1 MTKRV
6 FRPFWSYDVIATEQW
21 FVDMAASGLLLQTAN
36 FRKRVFTFMRA
47 EPQRI
52 IYRID
57 YDKGGMGLSQTLTR
71 CGWEAVAKS
80 RQWVIYANKETEVTL
95 FPQRDRVIAKTRS
108 LAQLSIIL
116 LTFVGVYLL
125 ISTGI
130 TAFAIWGSGKAEY
143 VPAPYPVLDYFP
155 YFMIILNISFLTSVI
170 YMFIK
175 TRNSLKH
182 FSAASGFSVD
192 PSLVGTPNQWVQ
204 IPGDLSG
211 LIKIRKFFW
220 IYNLEQTMDWLETL
234 ASKGLSLKQ
243 IRNYSFFFEETEP
256 MHIKYFFDTQQS
268 INEGYFDIHLK
279 AGFNLLYDSRLQFGR
294 LILWSKQ
301 YSPEEPVPKMYT
313 DRKEHLASA
322 GRLLKNN
329 VKTVAYWLVLG
340 AIQLF
345 IGLSSIYDQINQW
358 IWMPIT
364 GLWIILMLFNL
375 TFLFMALISYLR
387 VKQKVTKM
395 V

>member
-21 FVDMAASGLLLQTAN
+21 LADMAASGLLLQSAN
-36 FRKRVFTFMRA
+36 FRKRVFTFIEA
-47 EPQRI
+47 EPQKI

-57 YDKGGMGLSQTLTR
+57 YDKDGRGLSQTLTG

-130 TAFAIWGSGKAEY
+130 TAFTIWGSGKAEY

-155 YFMIILNISFLTSVI
+155 YFMMILNISFLAWVI
-170 YMFIK
+170 YLFIK
-175 TRNSLKH
+175 TRKSLKH

-192 PSLVGTPNQWVQ
+192 PTLVDLPNQWVQ
-204 IPGDLSG
+204 IPNDLSG
-211 LIKIRKFFW
+211 LIKKKKLFW
-220 IYNLEQTMDWLETL
+220 IYNLEQTMDWLEAQ
-234 ASKGLSLKQ
+234 ASKGLLLKH
-243 IRNYSFFFEETEP
+243 IRNNSFFFERTEP
-256 MHIKYFFDTQQS
+256 KLLKYFFDTQQS

-279 AGFNLLYDSRLQFGR
+279 AGFDLLYDSRLQFGR

-301 YSPEEPVPKMYT
+301 YSPGEPAPKMYT
-313 DRKEHLASA
+313 DKKEHLASA
-322 GRLLKNN
+322 RRLLMNN
-329 VKTVAYWLVLG
+329 LKFVAYFLVLG
-340 AIQLF
+340 AVNLF
-345 IGLSSIYDQINQW
+345 ISLLSIYDQINQW

-364 GLWIILMLFNL
+364 GLWIILMVFNL
-375 TFLFMALISYLR
+375 IFLFMAVKSYLR
-387 VKQKVTKM
+387 AKQKMTRV
-395 V
+395 